1 MTKEHP
7 ELQGAADLF
16 DTLRSN
22 RITDLTTKRY
32 VSQIFNHVIPFLQ
45 KYTATPYLPITDA
58 QAALFISYRFNES
71 GTLYA
76 PTIGMQAINYWHRRE
91 GYQELTAQPLQDF
104 VNGARRMLG
113 GQVKHTTMAKPEWIR
128 KLLDYCDRPEATA
141 VERRLGNVASL
152 MLGYCSRGAD
162 CLNVTR
168 NCIKPLA
175 VDHKIEF
182 WDTKTDKDYRI
193 GHLKTCSKLQDAW
206 GICDR
211 LEKYL
216 RELGLWDIPPS
227 HPLST
232 SHIFLPAQYLHS
244 TGTSTVTPA
253 PFAPA
258 VSKAAIDD
266 SFRKVRALLQLPDEF
281 TLHGIRVFVA
291 TTSLQDDIPIE
302 QIKRSG
308 NWVSSAIEMY
318 LEPSAQQQR
327 STSEATSR
335 AYPHSGGSAIRSN
348 TNRSDAREVSTT
360 TVSPAIDKTF
370 AGANNSIT
378 IGSTVLTDLD
388 TADFALLGSDF
399 DTTFDEGNEARI
411 VPPPFWWPG
420 DKSEQ
425 GATGWEYNGGTLQI
439 SQI

>member
-1 MTKEHP
+1 M
-7 ELQGAADLF
+7 
-16 DTLRSN
+16 
-22 RITDLTTKRY
+22 
-32 VSQIFNHVIPFLQ
+32 SQIFNHVIPFL
-45 KYTATPYLPITDA
+45 KRYSKTPYLPITDA
-58 QAALFISYRFNES
+58 LAALFISYRFTET

-76 PTIGMQAINYWHRRE
+76 PTIGIQAINYWHRRE
-91 GYQELTAQPLQDF
+91 GYEELSAQQLQDF
-104 VNGARRMLG
+104 VTGARRMLG
-113 GQVKHTTMAKPEWIR
+113 GHVEHTVMAKAEWIR
-128 KLLDYCDRPEATA
+128 QILDYCDRPEATP
-141 VERRLGNVASL
+141 VERRLGNIVNL
-152 MLGYCSRGAD
+152 MTGYCSRGAD
-162 CLNVTR
+162 CLQVTR
-168 NCIKPLA
+168 NCIK
-175 VDHKIEF
+175 VFIEEHKIEF

-216 RELGLWDIPPS
+216 RELGLWDIPDS
-227 HPLST
+227 HPNAT

-244 TGTSTVTPA
+244 TGTSTMTPA

-258 VSKAAIDD
+258 VSKAAVDD
-266 SFRKVRALLQLPDEF
+266 SFRKVRAILQLPEDF

-318 LEPSAQQQR
+318 LEPSAEQQR

-335 AYPHSGGSAIRSN
+335 AYPKSSGSAVLLN
-348 TNRSDAREVSTT
+348 TARSDNGSSDITT
-360 TVSPAIDKTF
+360 TATLPTVDDTF
-370 AGANNSIT
+370 AGANISTINTT
-378 IGSTVLTDLD
+378 IGSTVLSDLD
-388 TADFALLGSDF
+388 ATDVDQLGTDF
-399 DTTFDEGNEARI
+399 DITSDTDNEIRI

-420 DKSEQ
+420 DPSEQ
-425 GATGWEYNGGTLQI
+425 GATGWEYNGGTIQI